1 MGGVRRLSLDRFRKE
16 LLHHKLNR
24 ITVLAGAGVSMLPP
38 TSLVAGDRLR
48 DMCVEC
54 LLTDAISRRVIR
66 RLLRTPAYRRILP
79 ESALQMLGST
89 IGADLDTF
97 IRQVMNTCAPNV
109 VHQALADAGC
119 PIFTTN
125 FDLCFEK
132 AGGASVRHI
141 HGSIARP
148 ETLQNQLYRLGK
160 TSRSEALQFGRLIE
174 GRVLLVVGYSFRDD
188 DVAQIVEQHPPK
200 FLMYLSYDGTIPDP
214 LSSLPCEVKV
224 ATGSVEQLLRV
235 TPSAAR
241 SRIPRLSPRPHL
253 PALRHRANAV
263 LRLCRRA
270 ALYKAQVSLLHDYL
284 PKLHGRQKLLAMC
297 DVAEAQRLAMR
308 YNEAD
313 DLALSVLT
321 HPAARM
327 PVCKDAISTA
337 LVQRGLVAL
346 DRGDTDFVAIEKF
359 FRDGLQVFEE
369 LVATEPPGRY
379 AAENDI
385 WRAQILNNLGLVLVA
400 GGRYR
405 AGVLMYERSIRLKEK
420 HHERYGIAQAYA
432 NLARAQILLGDMPG
446 TKTSL
451 KVLAGQMA
459 QIPDAYICWD
469 AISGCLAALNETNG
483 LTFKAKY
490 PAVGKGRSGAW
501 WNRLIARTRAS
512 PQAVRRIIAILRQLH
527 DLSRNL
533 R

>member
-1 MGGVRRLSLDRFRKE
+1 MS
-16 LLHHKLNR
+16 
-24 ITVLAGAGVSMLPP
+24 
-38 TSLVAGDRLR
+38 
-48 DMCVEC
+48 
-54 LLTDAISRRVIR
+54 
-66 RLLRTPAYRRILP
+66 
-79 ESALQMLGST
+79 
-89 IGADLDTF
+89 
-97 IRQVMNTCAPNV
+97 TCAPNA
-109 VHQALADAGC
+109 VHQALADARC

-132 AGGASVRHI
+132 AGAANVRHI

-160 TSRSEALQFGRLIE
+160 TSRPEATQFGRLIKR
-174 GRVLLVVGYSFRDD
+174 RVLLVVGYSFRDD
-188 DVAQIVEQHPPK
+188 DVVQIVEQHPPK
-200 FLMYLSYDGTIPDP
+200 FLMYLSCDGTVPAP
-214 LSSLPCEVKV
+214 LGSLPCEVRV

-235 TPSAAR
+235 APSAAR
-241 SRIPRLSPRPHL
+241 YRIPRFSPSPRL

-270 ALYKAQVSLLHDYL
+270 ELYKAQLSLLRDYL

-297 DVAEAQRLAMR
+297 EVADAQRLAMR

-313 DLALSVLT
+313 DLAQRVLA

-327 PVCKDAISTA
+327 PACKDAVSTA

-346 DRGDTDFVAIEKF
+346 DRGDTDFGAIEKF

-369 LVATEPPGRY
+369 LVTVEPPGKY

-385 WRAQILNNLGLVLVA
+385 WRARIFNNLGLVLVV
-400 GGRYR
+400 GGRCR
-405 AGVLMYERSIRLKEK
+405 AGVRMYGRSLRLKAK
-420 HHERYGIAQAYA
+420 HHERYGIAQTYA
-432 NLARAQILLGDMPG
+432 NLARAHILLGDMSG
-446 TKTSL
+446 AKTSL

-469 AISGCLAALNETNG
+469 AISGCLAALHETKR
-483 LTFKAKY
+483 LPFKAKY
-490 PAVGKGRSGAW
+490 PAVGKARSAGW
-501 WNRLIARTRAS
+501 WNRLIVKTGAS
-512 PQAVRRIIAILRQLH
+512 PPTVRRIIAILRQLQ
-527 DLSRNL
+527 DISKVL